1 MLSDHT
7 VVKWSR
13 ELQAAWERANVKG
26 SGKKCVRVIKNPDGT
41 FTSLSPE
48 KLLIE
53 NPWHQ
58 FTWIKR
64 SSLGEQR
71 HLDPAELLL
80 MLDELG
86 EKWSTVT
93 VATLLVKV
101 AIWSACRKEELASL
115 SWNGLK
121 EIRDERHFVVTGKH
135 GVQKWFRVPN
145 RLFEELAAIRTS
157 SHYVFA
163 AYTDQLRTHWL
174 DRERISEANMVNETF
189 VPMNFGH
196 WMHQR
201 MVELSEKLPKG
212 KARLHEFRRTVMKFA
227 RRGEDVNRQ
236 VAGDLRV
243 GENVMVG
250 HYFSEQEEEHWQR
263 SNRVFRRIVQFLP
276 HEVAERF
283 GHVETNRDR
292 LQQRV
297 QAATA
302 AGDWML
308 VAQLSAELA
317 KEP

>member
-1 MLSDHT
+1 

-26 SGKKCVRVIKNPDGT
+26 PGKKCIRVIKNPDGT
-41 FTSLSPE
+41 LTNLSPE

-64 SSLGEQR
+64 SGLGDQR
-71 HLDPAELLL
+71 HLDPNELLL

-86 EKWSTVT
+86 EKWPTVT
-93 VATLLVKV
+93 VATLVVKV

-121 EIRDERHFVVTGKH
+121 TIGDERHFEVTGKH
-135 GVQKWFRVPN
+135 GVEKWFRVPS
-145 RLFEELAAIRTS
+145 RLFEELAAIRRS

-163 AYTDQLRTHWL
+163 AYNDQLRAYWL
-174 DRERISEANMVNETF
+174 ERDRVREANNVNETF
-189 VPMNFGH
+189 VPKNLGH

-212 KARLHEFRRTVMKFA
+212 QARLHEFRRTVMKFA

-236 VAGDLRV
+236 VAKDLRV
-243 GENVMVG
+243 GESVMVG
-250 HYFSEQEEEHWQR
+250 HYFSEKEEEHWQR
-263 SNRVFRRIVQFLP
+263 SNRVFRRIVQYLP

-283 GHVETNRDR
+283 GHQETNRDR

-297 QAATA
+297 QAATV
-302 AGDWML
+302 AGDWL
-308 VAQLSAELA
+308 LAAQLLAELTKA
-317 KEP
+317 SGS